1 MYSIILVATGGATG
15 AILRFILANFSK
27 TLFTSSIYGTFTV
40 NIIGCFFIGYLIN
53 SDFSKNINENFV
65 KFFLIIGLLGSFT
78 TFSAFSYEVINL
90 ILSRKIFTA
99 FIYISISIFVC
110 ILFTYLGMLIN
121 KFWFDKKNNHQKRL
135 RS

>member
-1 MYSIILVATGGATG
+1 MFNIILVATGGATG
-15 AILRFILANFSK
+15 AILRFILTNFSK

-40 NIIGCFFIGYLIN
+40 NILGCFLIGYLIT

-78 TFSAFSYEVINL
+78 TFSAFSFEMVNL
-90 ILSRKIFTA
+90 IYSRKIFIA

-121 KFWFDKKNNHQKRL
+121 KFWFD
-135 RS
+135 

>member
-1 MYSIILVATGGATG
+1 MLNIILVATGGAAG
-15 AILRFILANFSK
+15 AILRFILTNFCK
-27 TLFTSSIYGTFTV
+27 TLFTPSIYGTLTV
-40 NIIGCFFIGYLIN
+40 NILGCFLIGYLIT

-78 TFSAFSYEVINL
+78 TFSAFSFEVVNL
-90 ILSRKIFTA
+90 ISSRKIFIA

-121 KFWFDKKNNHQKRL
+121 KF
-135 RS
+135 

>member
-1 MYSIILVATGGATG
+1 MFNIILVATGGAAG
-15 AILRFILANFSK
+15 ATLRFILTNFSK

-40 NIIGCFFIGYLIN
+40 NILGCFLIGYLIT
-53 SDFSKNINENFV
+53 SDFSKNINENFI

-78 TFSAFSYEVINL
+78 TFSAFSLEVVNL
-90 ILSRKIFTA
+90 IFSRKIFIA

-121 KFWFDKKNNHQKRL
+121 KF
-135 RS
+135 

>member
-1 MYSIILVATGGATG
+1 MFNIILVATGGATG
-15 AILRFILANFSK
+15 AILRFILTNFSK

-40 NIIGCFFIGYLIN
+40 NILGCFLIGYLIT

-78 TFSAFSYEVINL
+78 TFSAFSFEMVNL
-90 ILSRKIFTA
+90 ILSRKIFIA
-99 FIYISISIFVC
+99 FIYILISMLVC

-121 KFWFDKKNNHQKRL
+121 KF
-135 RS
+135 